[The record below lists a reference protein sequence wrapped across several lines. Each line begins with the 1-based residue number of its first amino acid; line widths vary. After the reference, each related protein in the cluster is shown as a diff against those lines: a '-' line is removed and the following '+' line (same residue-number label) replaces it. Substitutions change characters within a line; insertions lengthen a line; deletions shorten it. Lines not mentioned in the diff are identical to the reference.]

1 MAKKQV
7 KEAWNEARVEA
18 NLHAETNRKLGA
30 VEHKSKELASKLV
43 AEERACLSAE
53 AALKNIKDEAKD
65 QRKKLHFTEI
75 ELTTQRQLVLDL
87 KAELQK
93 TKEVAQVARKVFET
107 AEMAS

>member
-1 MAKKQV
+1 M
-7 KEAWNEARVEA
+7 
-18 NLHAETNRKLGA
+18 GA

-75 ELTTQRQLVLDL
+75 ELAT
-87 KAELQK
+87 
-93 TKEVAQVARKVFET
+93 
-107 AEMAS
+107 